1 MSKYNF
7 KLTISYANLKMEDFR
22 IDGYDE
28 IYGDSLIELLSKFL
42 IVITGIKTKIM
53 KDNNLIAPKTK
64 SSIYVLN
71 F

>member
-7 KLTISYANLKMEDFR
+7 KLTISYKLINDNEFS

-28 IYGDSLIELLSKFL
+28 IYGGSLIELLSKFL
-42 IVITGIKTKIM
+42 IVIASIKMKIM
-53 KDNNLIAPKTK
+53 KDNNLIEDDIP
-64 SSIYVLN
+64 